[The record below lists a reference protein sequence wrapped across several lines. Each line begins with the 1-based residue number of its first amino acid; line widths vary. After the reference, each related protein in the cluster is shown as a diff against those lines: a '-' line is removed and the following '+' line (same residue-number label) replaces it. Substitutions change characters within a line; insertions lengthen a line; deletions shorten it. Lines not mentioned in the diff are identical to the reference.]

1 MNNTRDNAM
10 LREMLGIRHAII
22 QAPMAGGI
30 TTAEL
35 VAGVSNAGGLGM
47 IGAGSMEAEALRKLI
62 RQVKKKTSHS
72 FGVNLFVPW
81 HFEVTNSDMV
91 RAFETLQ
98 PVYDKLGIEQQPVA
112 PVAPETVEERFEQQ
126 IDAVIEERIPVCSF
140 IFGIP
145 ATHHIERLKE
155 AGVVLL
161 GTATTVSEAEAI
173 ERAGFDAVV
182 MQGAE
187 AGGHRGS
194 FLKEVEDSL
203 IGLISLIPQTQDH
216 VDIPVIAAGGIMDG
230 RGVAAARI
238 LGASGVQ
245 LGTAFISTEES
256 GAHKVHKQSLS
267 KDHDTPSVL
276 TRLFTGRAARAVKN
290 RFIQEMSD
298 HDGVMVEY
306 PVQRKLTQPI
316 QDASKTAGSTDYAML
331 LAGQGKDMARQLSVK
346 ALVAKLVEETE
357 AFRLEI

>member
-1 MNNTRDNAM
+1 MIDTRDNAM
-10 LREMLGIRHAII
+10 LKEMLGIKHAII

-35 VAGVSNAGGLGM
+35 VAGVSDAGGLGM
-47 IGAGSMEAEALRKLI
+47 IGGGSLEAPALSKLI

-81 HFEVTNSDMV
+81 HFEVTTADMA
-91 RAFETLQ
+91 RAFDTLK
-98 PVYDKLGIEQQPVA
+98 PVYDKLGIEQQPVD
-112 PVAPETVEERFEQQ
+112 PVTPETVELRFEQQ
-126 IDAVIEERIPVCSF
+126 IDAVIEERVPVCSF

-145 ATHHIERLKE
+145 DNRHIERLKE

-161 GTATTVSEAEAI
+161 ATATTVNEAEAI

-194 FLKEVEDSL
+194 FLKDVEDSL
-203 IGLISLIPQTQDH
+203 NGLMTLIPETRDH
-216 VDIPVIAAGGIMDG
+216 TNLPLIAAGGIMDG
-230 RGVAAARI
+230 RGIAAARI

-245 LGTAFISTEES
+245 LGTAFLSAEES
-256 GAHKVHKQSLS
+256 GAHTVHKQALS
-267 KDHDTPSVL
+267 TERDAPSVL

-290 RFIQEMSD
+290 RFIQEMAG
-298 HDGVMVEY
+298 HDGYMVEY

-316 QDASKTAGSTDYAML
+316 QDASKTAGSTEYAML
-331 LAGQGKDMARQLSVK
+331 LAGQGKNMARQLPVK
-346 ALVAKLVEETE
+346 SLVAKLIEETE
-357 AFRLEI
+357 ALRLEI